1 MSLLTKVKISSITN
15 LSDARYCAGMGVQYL
30 GFNFFKGHESY
41 IAPDIYREITSWV
54 SGPEFIGEF
63 EGADPAY
70 IHELLAGLDID
81 CIEVTRPEN
90 LQELSLSGKPVILKA
105 DLSQYA
111 SLSDLESDLKFAI
124 NLVSFFLITNSG
136 QSVIQLA
143 DIYALGRQYPIL
155 LGYGIDSS
163 GIRELIKQTGIQG
176 IAVQG
181 GSEEKVGFKDYERL
195 ADILEALEEEE

>member
-30 GFNFFKGHESY
+30 GFNFFEGHESY

-63 EGADPAY
+63 EDSDPSY
-70 IHELLAGLDID
+70 IHELLSDLDVD

-90 LQELSLSGKPVILKA
+90 LQELSLSGKPVILKT
-105 DLSQYA
+105 DLSQYV
-111 SLSDLESDLKFAI
+111 SLSDLESDLKFAGD
-124 NLVSFFLITNSG
+124 LVSFFLITKSG
-136 QSVIQLA
+136 QSVIQRS
-143 DIYALGRQYPIL
+143 DIYTLGRQYPIL

-163 GIRELIKQTGIQG
+163 SIRELIKHTAIQG

-181 GSEEKVGFKDYERL
+181 GSEERVGFKDYDRL
-195 ADILEALEEEE
+195 AEILEALEEEE

>member
-1 MSLLTKVKISSITN
+1 MLT
-15 LSDARYCAGMGVQYL
+15 D
-30 GFNFFKGHESY
+30 
-41 IAPDIYREITSWV
+41 
-54 SGPEFIGEF
+54 
-63 EGADPAY
+63 
-70 IHELLAGLDID
+70 LDID

-124 NLVSFFLITNSG
+124 NLVSFFLITKSG
-136 QSVIQLA
+136 QSVIQLD
-143 DIYALGRQYPIL
+143 DIYPLGRQYPIL
-155 LGYGIDSS
+155 LGYGIDINS
-163 GIRELIKQTGIQG
+163 IRELIKHTGIQG